1 MLDLVLTFLPLLLLA
16 AAVLSGRYVGEERLL
31 RAERRALAR
40 PCAHGPAAPPPVGA
54 GPLAARARADVRA
67 RPAAVGAHPTH

>member
-31 RAERRALAR
+31 RAERRAWPGRARTAR
-40 PCAHGPAAPPPVGA
+40 PRRPRSARGRSLLERAPMSGRGPPRSVLTP
-54 GPLAARARADVRA
+54 
-67 RPAAVGAHPTH
+67 H